1 MFTQILDIDTMIIM
15 VSVLAFLLSA
25 LLLFAGMHS
34 GASRG
39 SRYWALANLLMS
51 LGLGVTYT
59 QIIPNRSWMLV
70 FGGVALAAGMSL
82 QYIGIQKF
90 KRVRANWILPIV
102 SILLVFGVT
111 VWFHVLH
118 PNVQARAV
126 LNSLVYAGINFACA
140 KLLLV
145 PAAQPLKTAYR
156 FTGTAFLVLT
166 VAFLYRAVN
175 LYFFS
180 PVGADLHNLALSPG
194 IFFIG
199 SMTQMCLTFGF
210 VLILNYRLVTDLQT
224 LAVRDPLTGILNRRS
239 LEDEAGY
246 LLARCERNNET
257 MTLMMIDVDHFKA
270 VNDQYGHQVGDEV
283 LMQLVEI
290 VSATIRTGDYFA
302 RYGGEEFCVMLPLTA
317 QDDALILAER
327 LRQKY
332 ADTLII
338 AGAHT
343 LRSTISIGITD
354 TQVAG
359 LEFRTLVSY
368 ADQALYQAKKSGRN
382 RVELY
387 SAIV

>member
-1 MFTQILDIDTMIIM
+1 
-15 VSVLAFLLSA
+15 
-25 LLLFAGMHS
+25 
-34 GASRG
+34 
-39 SRYWALANLLMS
+39 
-51 LGLGVTYT
+51 
-59 QIIPNRSWMLV
+59 
-70 FGGVALAAGMSL
+70 MSL

-90 KRVRANWILPIV
+90 KRVRASWALPVV
-102 SILLVFGVT
+102 SVLMVFGVT

-118 PNVQARAV
+118 PNVHARAV
-126 LNSLVYAGINFACA
+126 LNSLIYAVINIACA
-140 KLLLV
+140 RLLLV

-156 FTGTAFLVLT
+156 FTGTAFLILAA
-166 VAFLYRAVN
+166 AFLYRAAN
-175 LYFFS
+175 IYFLS
-180 PVGADLHNLALSPG
+180 PDSADLHNLALSPG

-302 RYGGEEFCVMLPLTA
+302 RYGGEEFCVMLPLTT

-332 ADTLII
+332 ADAILI
-338 AGAHT
+338 AGT
-343 LRSTISIGITD
+343 YTIRSTISIGITD